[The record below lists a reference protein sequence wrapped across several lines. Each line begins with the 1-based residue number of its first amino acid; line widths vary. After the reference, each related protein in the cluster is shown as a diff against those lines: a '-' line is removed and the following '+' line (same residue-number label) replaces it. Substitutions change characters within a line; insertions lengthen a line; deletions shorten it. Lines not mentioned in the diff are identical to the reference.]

1 MHEAMDDLM
10 GEDAISLL
18 RQAYAQ
24 EDGLHSF
31 NLSSFICLPKKKTG
45 TDELLGDYY
54 DPASTRP
61 LVVVNTDNRLM
72 ANAARLQWEPIFNEW
87 VSEVQRGFLLG
98 RSLLANVVDVDF
110 EAMTVSLTRERG
122 ALILFDFKAAFPSES
137 HVYLLEVLRHIGAPA
152 ECLNF
157 VKALYDDNRCRVS
170 CKGGSYEGFDIAAG
184 IRQGCPLSPLLFA
197 VTVDILLR
205 KFS

>member
-1 MHEAMDDLM
+1 MRDERGEVASGLRSKDSPRWRVRRQDVARAVRISGNGSPGPDGIPYKAWRKLGELGVDILHEAMDDLM

-31 NLSSFICLPKKKTG
+31 NLSSLICLPKKKTG

-54 DPASTRP
+54 DTASTRP

-87 VSEVQRGFLLG
+87 VSEVQRGFLRGGDDTIGARLEC
-98 RSLLANVVDVDF
+98 A
-110 EAMTVSLTRERG
+110 RG
-122 ALILFDFKAAFPSES
+122 A
-137 HVYLLEVLRHIGAPA
+137 
-152 ECLNF
+152 
-157 VKALYDDNRCRVS
+157 
-170 CKGGSYEGFDIAAG
+170 GGGDLGDIAGHDQVG
-184 IRQGCPLSPLLFA
+184 IQISA
-197 VTVDILLR
+197 VV
-205 KFS
+205 